1 MKIWKTKKNLTLSD
15 REDPVSEKFVR
26 VLDEVGFAADQL
38 QMINGRSYLPL
49 PARFDMK
56 TVKTERPTFRFEP
69 IDPKLDRKKLDEGLD
84 RLARRTLER
93 INS

>member
-1 MKIWKTKKNLTLSD
+1 
-15 REDPVSEKFVR
+15 
-26 VLDEVGFAADQL
+26 
-38 QMINGRSYLPL
+38 
-49 PARFDMK
+49 MK